1 MTGTVSSPP
10 DLAGEHGPASPG
22 RRWATFGAPALAA
35 VTVLALCLGVLL
47 GWLAFGPRHPGDA
60 GADAGFA
67 RDMSQHHAQAVQMS
81 QLVMQ
86 RTDDEDVRRLATDI
100 DNNQGFERGQMAAWL
115 GEWGL
120 TRTGDR
126 EPMAWMEGH
135 DHTAMDLPAGVPMAG
150 MASPTEIQ
158 ALIESSGEQAET
170 LYLQLMTTHHIAGVE
185 MARAALDS
193 ARDPDVLAAAQRMVD
208 AQSTEIAM
216 MDDMLRTR
224 GSEPRED
231 ISAWLTD
238 TADPTEDDA
247 DTGGHGGESDH

>member
-1 MTGTVSSPP
+1 
-10 DLAGEHGPASPG
+10 
-22 RRWATFGAPALAA
+22 
-35 VTVLALCLGVLL
+35 VTIVALCLGVLL

-100 DNNQGFERGQMAAWL
+100 DNNQSFERGQMAAWL

-120 TRTGDR
+120 TRAGDR

-135 DHTAMDLPAGVPMAG
+135 DHASMDLPTGVVMPG
-150 MASPTEIQ
+150 MATPVEVQELT
-158 ALIESSGEQAET
+158 ESSGRKAEI
-170 LYLQLMTTHHIAGVE
+170 LYLQLMTTHHIAGVD
-185 MARAALDS
+185 MARAALVS

-216 MDDMLRTR
+216 MDDMLRAR
-224 GSEPRED
+224 GAEPRED
-231 ISAWLTD
+231 VTAWLQNAATD
-238 TADPTEDDA
+238 DATSTEDHEG
-247 DTGGHGGESDH
+247 DTDH